1 MSGAFID
8 GNETGYLAPVEGIHD
23 GLEFTY
29 QPLLVE
35 ERSTFL
41 DKMEKCKDRA
51 QQDRVTAIELERIIK
66 DWNLNRPDG
75 SMYPVTA
82 KNILRLKFR
91 LFNDIQAIAIYG
103 TRGSDT
109 KQSLPPEDK
118 IEIDRTEI
126 VSAIDGSNLNDAV
139 DEARLKN

>member
-8 GNETGYLAPVEGIHD
+8 GFENGYLAPVEGIHD
-23 GLEFTY
+23 GLEFTF

-51 QQDRVTAIELERIIK
+51 QQDRVTAIELERILK
-66 DWNLNRPDG
+66 SWNILKPDG
-75 SMYPVTA
+75 TAYPVTA

-103 TRGSDT
+103 TRGSDSMP
-109 KQSLPPEDK
+109 SLPMDDK
-118 IEIDRTEI
+118 LEIDRTEV
-126 VSAIDGSNLNDAV
+126 VSAMDGSNLNDAI